1 LSIELD
7 SSPGPKFWIDRIK
20 MIILQFLD
28 LNWHIYEYLGY
39 HQGMDW
45 HCLPKIVKNKYKIKR
60 IFENKNADWPKK
72 K

>member
-1 LSIELD
+1 
-7 SSPGPKFWIDRIK
+7 